1 MLQFAITT
9 ISARLELSAL
19 YLQDRDT
26 NIGKRLMGIDIE
38 PFIQQS
44 VPSMVA
50 KFCIVLK
57 YGTVSRDFLFYEEMC
72 GRTLVVVSEKKFTV
86 T

>member
-1 MLQFAITT
+1 MLQFATTT
-9 ISARLELSAL
+9 ISARLELTSL

-26 NIGKRLMGIDIE
+26 NIGKRLMEIDIE

-50 KFCIVLK
+50 IVQFCIVLK
-57 YGTVSRDFLFYEEMC
+57 YGTVISLDFLF
-72 GRTLVVVSEKKFTV
+72 
-86 T
+86 